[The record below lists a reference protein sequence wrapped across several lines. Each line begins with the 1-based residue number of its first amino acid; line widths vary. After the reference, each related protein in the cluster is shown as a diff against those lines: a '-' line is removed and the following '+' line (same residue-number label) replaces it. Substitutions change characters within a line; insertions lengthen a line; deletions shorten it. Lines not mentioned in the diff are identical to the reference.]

1 VQPTQEELESLDLP
15 NNSHVPPN
23 RPATSVANQEEVQPD
38 DVSGFEEFSS
48 KPPEQLLRRCTR
60 VSTTRSI
67 PPPKRRKV
75 AHPTKNNVPKTTP
88 DVQKNQPFQT
98 PISQPLKFDNV
109 SGVHL
114 NTVPRRTSSDNA
126 RLEDLEG
133 HIKSYV
139 SKHNYVI

>member
-23 RPATSVANQEEVQPD
+23 RPATSVVNQEEVQPN

-60 VSTTRSI
+60 VSTTGST

-88 DVQKNQPFQT
+88 DVQKNQPFKT

-114 NTVPRRTSSDNA
+114 NTVPRRTS
-126 RLEDLEG
+126 
-133 HIKSYV
+133 
-139 SKHNYVI
+139 